1 MQTNG
6 MILACK
12 KCISD
17 TFWECFMPAISAT
30 PALYILKT
38 GSTLPALA
46 AAHGD
51 FEDWI
56 TQGLAGTPLDIR
68 VLDAH
73 ACTAANWQ
81 WPERSAM
88 AGLVITGSHDMVT
101 DGADWCLRCEDWL
114 RSLAEQDLPLLGICF
129 GHQLLAQ
136 ALGGQVAPHPAG
148 LELGTVRVD
157 AQRAAALDPLWHD
170 LPARFQA
177 HAVHYQSVRRLPAG
191 AQVLAANPHE
201 PHHGFRWGAHA
212 WGVQFHPEF
221 DALVMQAYVDH
232 VRHSLHSHALSSA
245 DTSEWPV
252 CSTPWAARLLPR
264 FAHYAHQQLLT
275 DTAPQS
281 CTA

>member
-1 MQTNG
+1 M
-6 MILACK
+6 
-12 KCISD
+12 SD
-17 TFWECFMPAISAT
+17 PSWERSMSAPSTT

-56 TQGLAGTPLDIR
+56 AQGLAGTPLDIR

-73 ACTAANWQ
+73 ACTAAGWQ
-81 WPERSAM
+81 WPDRAAM

-101 DGADWCLRCEDWL
+101 DGADWSLRCEDWL
-114 RSLAEQDLPLLGICF
+114 RSLAQHHLPLLGICF

-136 ALGGQVAPHPAG
+136 ALGGLVAPHPGG
-148 LELGTVRVD
+148 LELGTVPVD
-157 AQRAAALDPLWHD
+157 TQAAAAQDPLWHD
-170 LPARFQA
+170 LPVRFQA
-177 HAVHYQSVRRLPAG
+177 HAVHYQSVRRLPVG

-201 PHHGFRWGAHA
+201 PHHAFRWGAHA

-232 VRHSLHSHALSSA
+232 VQRSLHHHALPSGDA
-245 DTSEWPV
+245 GEWPV
-252 CSTPWAARLLPR
+252 HSTPWAARLLPR
-264 FAHYAHQQLLT
+264 FARYAQEQLQAT
-275 DTAPQS
+275 QAAMS